1 MVKFGMV
8 PASGEGN
15 LSKEE
20 LEEKRKARAIRF
32 GGTTKE
38 EEEEKRRK
46 RLERFGGPTLDD

>member
-46 RLERFGGPTLDD
+46 RLERFGGPTLDE